1 MKQRFFAGVGV
12 AAGVLG
18 ASALLIPAP
27 AHADTA
33 DALIVPSAG
42 ALAESTTAMFLGGT
56 FQPTPSLAFVGNAE
70 RLFLNP
76 LDFAGPAANSLTICN
91 IAGVDAPCDTAL
103 QVLTT
108 PNLLQ
113 FGPSALMGRDI
124 FIDAV
129 ENSYAEGGF
138 DSDNPLTVFAY
149 SQSAMALSAAYETL
163 YDEGNGIPL
172 DALKFVFIGNPSTEA
187 GIAPNIYADLV
198 QLFGGGSSGE
208 EFTTSLFTIT
218 GQTQFL
224 PGGELVGLTPND
236 LYDTTIYTIEGDG
249 VAAWQDV
256 WDETLISQPGNY
268 LGALGNGLI
277 AFFTNHVEYL
287 GLTPED
293 IAAGVPTVDGTIT
306 TITLA
311 DSPDALLSLFTN
323 GNADS
328 GVFTAL
334 LGTIA
339 ALFDPD
345 FY

>member
-1 MKQRFFAGVGV
+1 MSKRRVAGVGV
-12 AAGVLG
+12 AAGIV
-18 ASALLIPAP
+18 SATAMLCSGT
-27 AHADTA
+27 AHADVA
-33 DALIVPSAG
+33 DAIVVPSPLSG
-42 ALAESTTAMFLGGT
+42 SDTAMFLGGT

-70 RLFLNP
+70 RLFLDP
-76 LDFAGPAANSLTICN
+76 LSFAGPAADSLTVCN

-113 FGPSALMGRDI
+113 FGPSTLMGRDI
-124 FIDAV
+124 FVDAV
-129 ENSYAEGGF
+129 QNSYESGGF
-138 DSDNPLTVFAY
+138 DSENPLTVFAY

-163 YDEGNGIPL
+163 YDDGNGIPL
-172 DALKFVFIGNPSTEA
+172 DALKFVFIGSPSTAA
-187 GIAPNIYADLV
+187 GVAPNIYDDIV
-198 QLFGGGSSGE
+198 QLFGGGSNGE
-208 EFTTSLFTIT
+208 ELTTSLFTIT

-224 PGGELVGLTPND
+224 PGGELVGLTPSD

-256 WDETLISQPGNY
+256 WDATLATQPGNY
-268 LGALGNGLI
+268 LGALANSLF
-277 AFFTNHVEYL
+277 ASVTTHAEYL

-293 IAAGVPTVDGTIT
+293 IAAGVPSVDGAIT
-306 TITLA
+306 TILLA
-311 DSPDALLSLFTN
+311 DNPDALLTLLTN

-334 LGTIA
+334 LGTIF